1 MALPDFGRKAKDLIP
16 QLAKPPTLSVD
27 TSGAG
32 AEVISPGLQRS
43 QIKAVERPLPD
54 LGAFY
59 LKGDIEELEGT
70 LREEF
75 RALACCS
82 GRAALKAS
90 AWILL
95 GLSCNRWNNTRA

>member
-32 AEVISPGLQRS
+32 AEGISPGLQRS

-59 LKGDIEELEGT
+59 LKGDIQEIRNTQGGVPSFGLLFRSYRPEGVS
-70 LREEF
+70 LDSPRIVLQQVE
-75 RALACCS
+75 
-82 GRAALKAS
+82 
-90 AWILL
+90 
-95 GLSCNRWNNTRA
+95 

>member
-32 AEVISPGLQRS
+32 AEVISPGPQRS
-43 QIKAVERPLPD
+43 QI
-54 LGAFY
+54 
-59 LKGDIEELEGT
+59 KGDIEELEGS

-82 GRAALKAS
+82 GHAALRAL

-95 GLSCNRWNNTRA
+95 GLSCNRWNNTRG

>member
-32 AEVISPGLQRS
+32 AEVLSPGLQRS
-43 QIKAVERPLPD
+43 QTKAVEGSLPD

-70 LREEF
+70 PREEF
-75 RALACCS
+75 RALACF
-82 GRAALKAS
+82 GRAALKAL